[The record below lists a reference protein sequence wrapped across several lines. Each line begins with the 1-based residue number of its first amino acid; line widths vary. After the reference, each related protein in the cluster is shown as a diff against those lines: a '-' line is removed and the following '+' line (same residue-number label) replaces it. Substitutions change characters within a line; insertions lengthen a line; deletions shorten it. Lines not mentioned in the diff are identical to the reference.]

1 MWGDLKM
8 LDIQKTVDTTL
19 RTELECK
26 VKGEL
31 KKLHITKFNH
41 TFVFSDVELPRIE
54 DFVED
59 EFFKSLFGPVKS
71 GGIDEGLAQSIADAI
86 TLMNKGG

>member
-1 MWGDLKM
+1 M
-8 LDIQKTVDTTL
+8 LAIQKTVDTTL

-41 TFVFSDVELPRIE
+41 TFVFSDTELPRIE
-54 DFVED
+54 DLVED
-59 EFFKSLFGPVKS
+59 NFFARLLGPVKS
-71 GGIDEGLAQSIADAI
+71 SGIDEGFAQSIADAI